1 MRKSPRA
8 MGSEEEQ
15 AIKKSQDGNAQEEN
29 GGEQAPVQSG
39 EESRHLDGGKGQK
52 PGLGCG

>member
-1 MRKSPRA
+1 